1 MLSIVIQAGGESQR
15 MGQDKALIPF
25 LGQTLIERV
34 LDRLSH
40 LGDEILIT
48 TNNPE
53 CYRFLNLPLI
63 ADVLPG
69 RGALGGLYSALNAAR
84 GPHVAVVACDMPFV
98 NAKLL
103 AAEVEIL
110 IASGS
115 AAVIPLTEDGTEPFH
130 AVYRRESCLPAILT
144 ALEANKWRVDS
155 WFSAVKL
162 HFMAAEEI
170 RRYDPHGIAFRN
182 VNTPE
187 ELQEAER
194 MAASETD

>member
-15 MGQDKALIPF
+15 MGQDKALIPI

-84 GPHVAVVACDMPFV
+84 GPHVAVVACDML
-98 NAKLL
+98 NCWL
-103 AAEVEIL
+103 
-110 IASGS
+110 
-115 AAVIPLTEDGTEPFH
+115 
-130 AVYRRESCLPAILT
+130 R
-144 ALEANKWRVDS
+144 KWR
-155 WFSAVKL
+155 F
-162 HFMAAEEI
+162 
-170 RRYDPHGIAFRN
+170 
-182 VNTPE
+182 
-187 ELQEAER
+187 
-194 MAASETD
+194 

>member
-1 MLSIVIQAGGESQR
+1 
-15 MGQDKALIPF
+15 
-25 LGQTLIERV
+25 
-34 LDRLSH
+34 
-40 LGDEILIT
+40 
-48 TNNPE
+48 
-53 CYRFLNLPLI
+53 
-63 ADVLPG
+63 
-69 RGALGGLYSALNAAR
+69 
-84 GPHVAVVACDMPFV
+84 
-98 NAKLL
+98 
-103 AAEVEIL
+103 VEIL